1 MGGTMRA
8 AQPLQR
14 SDKQVRLV
22 NAVERQMNKFKNH
35 DRTFMGNIQRY
46 RQSVATVNSQSAEGL
61 RSTAE

>member
-1 MGGTMRA
+1 
-8 AQPLQR
+8 
-14 SDKQVRLV
+14 
-22 NAVERQMNKFKNH
+22 MNKFKNH